1 MINVIVSIRF
11 GNLVEEK
18 AYHDEFPTI
27 YHLRKYL
34 ADSTKKAD
42 LRLVYL
48 ALAHMIKYRGHFL
61 IEGEFNSK
69 NNDIQKNFQDFLDT
83 YNAIFESDLS
93 LENSKQLE
101 EIVKDK
107 ISKLEKK
114 DRILNDEE
122 KRIVSYHEVGHTLCI
137 ATQKHTE
144 PVQKIT
150 IVPRTMGALGYTLQV
165 PEEERY
171 LMSKDQMLNEL
182 VTFFGGRAAE
192 EVKFHSVTTG
202 ASNDI
207 ERATAIARA
216 MVTQYGMSEKYGLMG
231 LESIQNRYLD
241 GRPVMNCSD
250 ATAAGVDEEVRKILK
265 DAYDKA
271 LKIME
276 DNMEALDE
284 IAEFLIE
291 KETITGKQF
300 MEIFE
305 RINGKGE
312 ESQEETVKPIS
323 LEKEE
328 DISLTH
334 EDVDVVEEEKK
345 EKPVPKEGESWEE
358 FVQKQT
364 GIKPEQLPLGEE
376 KED

>member
-1 MINVIVSIRF
+1 M
-11 GNLVEEK
+11 K
-18 AYHDEFPTI
+18 
-27 YHLRKYL
+27 
-34 ADSTKKAD
+34 
-42 LRLVYL
+42 
-48 ALAHMIKYRGHFL
+48 
-61 IEGEFNSK
+61 
-69 NNDIQKNFQDFLDT
+69 
-83 YNAIFESDLS
+83 
-93 LENSKQLE
+93 
-101 EIVKDK
+101 
-107 ISKLEKK
+107 
-114 DRILNDEE
+114 
-122 KRIVSYHEVGHTLCI
+122 
-137 ATQKHTE
+137 
-144 PVQKIT
+144 
-150 IVPRTMGALGYTLQV
+150 

-171 LMSKDQMLNEL
+171 LMSKEQMLNEL

-305 RINGKGE
+305 RVNGKGE
-312 ESQEETVKPIS
+312 ESQEETVKPVS

-328 DISLTH
+328 IDSFIH
-334 EDVDVVEEEKK
+334 EDIEVVEEEKK

-358 FVQKQT
+358 FVQNQT
-364 GIKPEQLPLGEE
+364 GMKQEQLSLEEE
-376 KED
+376 KEDEKTR